1 MICFIRIF
9 YNDEWE
15 KQANPKEK
23 MGTIIGQVANKN
35 CRNLNKW
42 TDNHPEYQVFD
53 SPDNMEYMNLT
64 QAVLGGLGEQDV
76 KLYIYTIYEIIP
88 FFKN

>member
-15 KQANPKEK
+15 KQANSKDK
-23 MGTIIGQVANKN
+23 MGKLIGQVANKN

-42 TDNHPEYQVFD
+42 TDNHPEYQVFND
-53 SPDNMEYMNLT
+53 T
-64 QAVLGGLGEQDV
+64 
-76 KLYIYTIYEIIP
+76 
-88 FFKN
+88 